1 MSKLLIADAAILQE
15 IGAALA
21 RRRIESGLTQS
32 ALASQAGVGRSTV
45 ERTEAGHSTQMSSF
59 IRILRVLGLLEQ
71 FMEIV
76 PKPGPSPMALLKSQ
90 QKTRKRASRKQRSSV
105 EKTAPAWTWSDD
117 S

>member
-1 MSKLLIADAAILQE
+1 MGKLLIADAAILEE
-15 IGAALA
+15 IGGALA

-45 ERTEAGHSTQMSSF
+45 ERMEAGHSTQMSSF

-71 FMEIV
+71 FMEIA

-105 EKTAPAWTWSDD
+105 EKPAPAWTWSDD